1 MLDVE
6 RGYEMGLTPR
16 SREQAAGGCAQ
27 AHTSRALGNAR
38 GLDSGASCFPPQL
51 SWGRVG
57 WVGHRS

>member
-27 AHTSRALGNAR
+27 AHASRA
-38 GLDSGASCFPPQL
+38 LDSGASCFPPQL

>member
-16 SREQAAGGCAQ
+16 SREQAAGGCAH
-27 AHTSRALGNAR
+27 ASRALGR

>member
-16 SREQAAGGCAQ
+16 SREQAAGGCAH
-27 AHTSRALGNAR
+27 ASRALSNR